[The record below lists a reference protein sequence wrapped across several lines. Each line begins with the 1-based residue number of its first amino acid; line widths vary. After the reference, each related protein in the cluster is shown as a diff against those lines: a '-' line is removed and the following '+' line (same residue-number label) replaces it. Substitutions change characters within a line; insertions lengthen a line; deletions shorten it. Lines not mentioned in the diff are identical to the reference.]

1 LYVAHK
7 FRAALAGK
15 RGADGRNWGPGKLIF
30 ILWQTG
36 QHGKWGMQENREKC
50 LPSDGLLITKVE
62 CSHYTS
68 D

>member
-15 RGADGRNWGPGKLIF
+15 KGQMGEIEGPGKLIF

-36 QHGKWGMQENREKC
+36 QHGKWGDAGKWR
-50 LPSDGLLITKVE
+50 KVPAQRRAANYK
-62 CSHYTS
+62 SRM
-68 D
+68 